1 MKLNSLDKTIKSL
14 PLSPGIYIFKD
25 KAGEILYVG
34 KAKNLRAR
42 VPSYF
47 NNPANL
53 SLAKQDMMRRIA
65 ALETKLTPTE
75 NDALILEAM
84 QIKKHK
90 PPYNVVFKD
99 GKDYGFVKIDYRE
112 DYPTVTI
119 VRRPKLGRG
128 GRRQPKFFGPFTSA
142 AILQENLRFL
152 RRIFPYRKKAAA
164 PTKFEADLLQK
175 RSLGPVPP
183 NRTEYLRMVK
193 RLEKII
199 DGHVSS
205 VKKELKKKMQA
216 LSGAKQYENAAQ
228 ARDQIKWLDIFVNR
242 QTIVSTKDYLE
253 QSIPPAAP
261 LNELQSALMLKK
273 PPRRIEGY
281 DISNIQ
287 GHWSVGAMV
296 VFTNGEPD
304 KKEYRKFKI
313 KTVAGANDFASLA
326 EVLKR
331 RFKKTIDQ
339 EQLTSDHW
347 KLPDLVLLDGGK
359 GQLSV
364 VLNALSNV
372 KSQLSNVAFI
382 ALAKRAEEIFQ
393 GKELKPINLDPTSPA
408 SRLLQRIRD
417 EAHRFGQAYYH
428 SRHGKAHIKSRLDE
442 IPGVGP
448 KAKKLL
454 MQKFGSLAGI
464 KQADK
469 NDIIQLIGKSK
480 AEKLLENM

>member
-42 VPSYF
+42 VRSYF

-142 AILQENLRFL
+142 DILQENLRFL
-152 RRIFPYRKKAAA
+152 RRVFPYRKKAAA

-183 NRTEYLRMVK
+183 NRTAYLRMIK

-261 LNELQSALMLKK
+261 LNELQAALMLKK

-296 VFTNGEPD
+296 VFTNG
-304 KKEYRKFKI
+304 
-313 KTVAGANDFASLA
+313 
-326 EVLKR
+326 
-331 RFKKTIDQ
+331 
-339 EQLTSDHW
+339 
-347 KLPDLVLLDGGK
+347 
-359 GQLSV
+359 
-364 VLNALSNV
+364 
-372 KSQLSNVAFI
+372 
-382 ALAKRAEEIFQ
+382 
-393 GKELKPINLDPTSPA
+393 
-408 SRLLQRIRD
+408 
-417 EAHRFGQAYYH
+417 
-428 SRHGKAHIKSRLDE
+428 
-442 IPGVGP
+442 
-448 KAKKLL
+448 
-454 MQKFGSLAGI
+454 
-464 KQADK
+464 
-469 NDIIQLIGKSK
+469 
-480 AEKLLENM
+480 

>member
-99 GKDYGFVKIDYRE
+99 GKDYSFVKIDYRE

-142 AILQENLRFL
+142 DILQENLRFL
-152 RRIFPYRKKAAA
+152 RRVFPYRKKAAA

-183 NRTEYLRMVK
+183 NRTAYLRMIK

-313 KTVAGANDFASLA
+313 KTVKGANDFASLA
-326 EVLKR
+326 EVLQR
-331 RFKKTIDQ
+331 RFKKED
-339 EQLTSDHW
+339 W
-347 KLPDLVLLDGGK
+347 PKPDLVLLDGGK
-359 GQLSV
+359 GQLST
-364 VLNALSNV
+364 VLLETRNL
-372 KSQLSNVAFI
+372 KLETSQFI

-393 GKELKPINLDPTSPA
+393 GQELKPINLDPTSAA

-428 SRHGKAHIKSRLDE
+428 SRHGKTNIKSRLDE

-480 AEKLLENM
+480 AEKLLENL